1 VWSVHC
7 VRKDPGKKA
16 PGHRPADGLLGVE
29 IFEGENGGGGA
40 PGLDVDHARLT
51 DFYRV
56 PQELVVIDHAHNVL
70 DVDADRDF
78 VLLVV
83 VKQTPVHFCERGI

>member
-1 VWSVHC
+1 MWSVHC
-7 VRKDPGKKA
+7 VRKDPCKET

-29 IFEGENGGGGA
+29 IFKGENGGGGT
-40 PGLDVDHARLT
+40 PGLDVYHAGLT
-51 DFYRV
+51 DFDRV
-56 PQELVVIDHAHNVL
+56 PKKLMVINHAHNVL

-83 VKQTPVHFCERGI
+83 VKQTPVHFCEQGI